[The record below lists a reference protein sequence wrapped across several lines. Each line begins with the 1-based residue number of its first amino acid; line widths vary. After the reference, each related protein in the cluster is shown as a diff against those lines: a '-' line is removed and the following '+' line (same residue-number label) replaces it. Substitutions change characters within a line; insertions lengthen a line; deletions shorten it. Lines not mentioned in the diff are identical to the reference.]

1 MGNNCTACGC
11 GDQPEVRTDVELNT
25 GGRNG
30 ASRDNLHGGS
40 NNASQ
45 KSFDRPKNDVYS
57 KG

>member
-25 GGRNG
+25 GGKNG

-45 KSFDRPKNDVYS
+45 KSFDRPKN
-57 KG
+57 